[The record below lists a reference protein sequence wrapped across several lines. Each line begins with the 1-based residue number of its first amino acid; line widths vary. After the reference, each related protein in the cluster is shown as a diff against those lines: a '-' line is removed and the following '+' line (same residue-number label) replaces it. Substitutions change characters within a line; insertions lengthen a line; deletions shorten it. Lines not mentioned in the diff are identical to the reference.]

1 MYFPA
6 MNVLKDRFQLR
17 KSTIFRITLDH
28 LVLGLE
34 ARLGYYINTE
44 TLVRGQLSGDQ
55 RGVGSERVVDT
66 RIGNKIGLELVEV
79 HVESSV
85 EPEASRDRRD
95 DLCNEPVEVGVGRS
109 LNR

>member
-6 MNVLKDRFQLR
+6 VKIVKERFQLR
-17 KSTIFRITLDH
+17 KFTIFRITLDH
-28 LVLGLE
+28 LVLSLE
-34 ARLGYYINTE
+34 ARLSYYIYTE

-55 RGVGSERVVDT
+55 RGVGSERVVNT

-85 EPEASRDRRD
+85 EPEAGRDGGY

-109 LNR
+109 LHR